1 MTSRTQ
7 GFTLIELLVV
17 IAIIGVLAAILL
29 PTFSNAQKR
38 PHDTAAI
45 QCGRAIIT
53 AQTTHKISTG
63 TYATS
68 PAALGADVTEA
79 CAGVEVQSYATGFVP
94 GTGQAGNGA
103 IGADTLNYN
112 FWVYSRRGSA
122 SYYTSTGD
130 GWKLRQ
136 YSTS

>member
-1 MTSRTQ
+1 MTRTQ
-7 GFTLIELLVV
+7 GFTLIELLGV

-29 PTFSNAQKR
+29 PTFAGAQKR
-38 PHDTAAI
+38 PHDTATV

-63 TYATS
+63 SYAAS

-79 CAGVEVQSYATGFVP
+79 CAGVEVQSYVAGFVP
-94 GTGQAGNGA
+94 SASQAGNGA
-103 IGADTLNYN
+103 IGADALNYN

-122 SYYTSTGD
+122 AYYTSTGD
-130 GWKLRQ
+130 GWKLRP